1 MDKREVSRRYL
12 FILYDVAGNEG
23 AEGSTLYC
31 VRNAQAGGKGK
42 GIQPVNR
49 NEKCFGNA
57 RSLSKA
63 SSMNHS

>member
-1 MDKREVSRRYL
+1 MDNREVPRRYL
-12 FILYDVAGNEG
+12 FCLYDVAGNEG

-42 GIQPVNR
+42 GNQPVNR
-49 NEKCFGNA
+49 NGKCFSNA
-57 RSLSKA
+57 RSLSKT